1 MVGHDARVVVVDVVV
16 VVVVVG
22 GGGGGAGGDRAV
34 FDVVSRGC
42 SSTRSH
48 KCIGCTIELG

>member
-1 MVGHDARVVVVDVVV
+1 MVAHDARVVVVVDVVV
-16 VVVVVG
+16 GVDG
-22 GGGGGAGGDRAV
+22 GGDGAGGDRAV

-42 SSTRSH
+42 SGTRPH